1 MLGFLARFIG
11 LWFWAGAVVAAIYDG
26 TKSLAVSEFV
36 TTPLGTT
43 WYSLHGASLNGLQVI
58 IERHL
63 ADFMFNTFGES
74 AADFAYYLWD
84 PVLQSVLLTPS
95 WAVLASL
102 GLLFLWF
109 GRTKPQPR
117 RILALA

>member
-95 WAVLASL
+95 WAVLGFL

-109 GRTKPQPR
+109 GRAKPQPR